1 MSAFELTAE
10 DYPRTVA
17 IHRPGG
23 EFDTTGI
30 FIDETTVL
38 IPSMPADI
46 QQSLKIRNHLSE
58 DSTGVSDNVVWLMF
72 CQPPVPLREGDLVI
86 DTGLTFV
93 IDSVGDWG
101 THTECIMRIL

>member
-1 MSAFELTAE
+1 MSAFELTAD

-17 IHRPGG
+17 IRRPCGG
-23 EFDTTGI
+23 FDTTGS
-30 FIDETTVL
+30 FVDETTVL

-72 CQPPVPLREGDLVI
+72 CQPPAPLREGDMVI
-86 DTGLTFV
+86 DSGRTFV
-93 IDSVGDWG
+93 IDSAGDWG
-101 THTECIMRIL
+101 THTECIMRKL